1 MIPGIGSREGAA
13 LLIPLGIVPLF
24 FGAKR
29 LAELGKSFGI
39 GVEEFHKET
48 AGAENGNG
56 AQKRLGNRD
65 EREIVPNA
73 DRGGERSV

>member
-1 MIPGIGSREGAA
+1 MIPGIGSRGGAE
-13 LLIPLGIVPLF
+13 LLVPLGKVPLF

-39 GVEEFHKET
+39 GIEELRKET

-56 AQKRLGNRD
+56 AQQRRGNKD

-73 DRGGERSV
+73 DIGERSV